1 MPNPLNLFP
10 ARVPI
15 GTIVG
20 ADGRTYSVLMTQ
32 EFARALS
39 DLLVR
44 VGGGQAMDNGELAAM
59 AASDASAGE
68 LLALQGQV
76 AELRA
81 LIEQVAPALALHRQ
95 IEAMRAELAM
105 IEDPAAAVRY
115 ILTRYAPLL
124 SPKFTGTPTA
134 PTAAQDT
141 ATDQLATC
149 NFVLNQAGD
158 TAPLMNGALPAP
170 GGSKR
175 YARADHVHPSDSSKQ
190 GTIAKAT
197 VTGSRGG
204 NAALASLLTGMVSQ
218 GLIIDNTTA

>member
-15 GTIVG
+15 GRATTP
-20 ADGRTYSVLMTQ
+20 DGRQVDVLMTI

-44 VGGGQAMDNGELAAM
+44 VGGPTSMDNSELADL
-59 AASDASAGE
+59 AASESGDSHVQALRAE
-68 LLALQGQV
+68 LQ
-76 AELRA
+76 ELRA
-81 LIEQVAPALALHRQ
+81 LVQQFMPALTLQRQ
-95 IEAMRAELAM
+95 IEAMRIELAL

-124 SPKFTGTPTA
+124 SPKFVGVPLA
-134 PTAAQDT
+134 PTALQDT
-141 ATDQLATC
+141 NTDQLATC
-149 NFVLNQAGD
+149 KFVLSQAGD

-190 GTIAKAT
+190 GAISAAT

-204 NAALASLLTGMVSQ
+204 NAALTSLLSGLAGQ
-218 GLIIDNTTA
+218 GLIINNTTA